1 METAPRGT
9 RMHIAIFGRRNAGK
23 SSLINALTDQE
34 VAIVSSVAGT
44 TTDPVFKSME
54 ILPIGPCVLI
64 DTAGIDDVGELGSRR
79 IERTMWVLRK
89 TDIGIIVVDPE
100 SGFGEYEHDLLE
112 KLQRFEIPAIGVIN
126 KVDVH
131 PEVALLKRKM
141 SACGLPVLEV
151 SALKKHGV
159 DELKKLIIENEPK
172 EWIKHTVLGDI
183 ISAGDVVV
191 LVVPIDSSAPKN
203 RIILPQ
209 VQAIRDVLDHNAIT
223 FVTKETELSL
233 TLQKLKQKPKIVITD
248 SQAVR
253 EAVRATPPD
262 VLFTTFSIL
271 FARYKG
277 DLNTLVD
284 GAAAIREL
292 RPGDS
297 VLIAEACTHH
307 TQAEDIGKV
316 KIPRWLRQFAG
327 GDLNFNWLRGGDFS
341 EDLSPYK
348 LIVHCGACMIN
359 RKEMLYRISR
369 SQESGVPI
377 VNYGVL
383 IACVNGYLH
392 RALSPFPELQVKVD
406 THLKL
411 VL

>member
-34 VAIVSSVAGT
+34 VAIVSKIPGT

-64 DTAGIDDVGELGSRR
+64 DTAGIDDTGELGSRR

-89 TDIGIIVVDPE
+89 TDVALIVVDPE
-100 SGFGEYEHDLLE
+100 SGFDNYELDLIE
-112 KLQRFEIPAIGVIN
+112 RLQRFEIPAIGVIN

-141 SACGLPVLEV
+141 SASGLPVLEI
-151 SALKKHGV
+151 SALKKLGV
-159 DELKKLIIENEPK
+159 EELKKLIIENEPK
-172 EWIKHTVLGDI
+172 DWIKHTVLGDI

-209 VQAIRDVLDHNAIT
+209 VQTIRDVLDHNAIT
-223 FVTKETELSL
+223 FVTKETELPL

-277 DLNTLVD
+277 DLRALVD
-284 GAAAIREL
+284 GAAAIERL
-292 RPGDS
+292 KPGDF
-297 VLIAEACTHH
+297 VLVAEACTHH

-316 KIPRWLRQFAG
+316 KIPRWLCQFAG
-327 GDLNFNWLRGGDFS
+327 GNLNFTWLRGGDFG
-341 EDLSPYK
+341 EDLSHYK

-369 SQESGVPI
+369 AQESGVPI

-383 IACVNGYLH
+383 IAYVNGYLH

-411 VL
+411 IL